1 MLTVFFCTQQRT
13 CSWRAATRRTHDD
26 IGEGWCV
33 TFPHRMLRQTHA
45 IMTQVCA
52 SKYKTCH
59 FDTSRFLLFSRD
71 SLRDTIRVVHAHID
85 EGWCFP
91 CPPRMLFPTITAMVH
106 LCASQPCFADVFCS
120 AFLLQR
126 TKVRGGMDD
135 TGEGWCFTCPLRM
148 LHPTNV
154 TMILVRVD
162 WLQSTYSR
170 LSRFE
175 VIWQSFTMCNSRWWP

>member
-26 IGEGWCV
+26 IGEGWCI

-52 SKYKTCH
+52 SKYNTCH
-59 FDTSRFLLFSRD
+59 FDTSRFLLFSCD

-106 LCASQPCFADVFCS
+106 LCASQPCFADVF
-120 AFLLQR
+120 
-126 TKVRGGMDD
+126 
-135 TGEGWCFTCPLRM
+135 
-148 LHPTNV
+148 
-154 TMILVRVD
+154 
-162 WLQSTYSR
+162 
-170 LSRFE
+170 
-175 VIWQSFTMCNSRWWP
+175 